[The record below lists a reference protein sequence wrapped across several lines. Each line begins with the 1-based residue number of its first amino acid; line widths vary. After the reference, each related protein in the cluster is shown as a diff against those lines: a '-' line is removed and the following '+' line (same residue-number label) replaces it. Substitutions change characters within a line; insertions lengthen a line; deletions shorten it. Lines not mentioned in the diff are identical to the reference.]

1 MKPCHYIL
9 FLLLAIHTGF
19 VCSCGSSPS
28 QARHSEKEHNEIEQ
42 QLSKIMTPDSLDE
55 IIKAYHDDKDV
66 TGEIIA
72 LRIKGKLLR
81 KQNDFKHAIIC
92 HTKSEK
98 LAEECGD
105 TLEWVQALNNLGT
118 DYRRIGS
125 LNEAAECHMSA
136 LLLTMKTKW
145 QESQTAQKNRVVS
158 LNGLGN
164 LYMSLG
170 SYELADS
177 VLREALK
184 GETALGSDLGQA
196 INYANLGTIK
206 EEQGDIDSAWCYYR
220 MSLEKNMECKS
231 QLGVALCYN
240 HFGRL
245 YELSDMPDHALDE
258 YEKAYN
264 TLKDGVDEWHT
275 LEAILNIAHA
285 YIKKKDYTT
294 AIQKLDIAME
304 MANKIGSMEHQS
316 KTHKL
321 YYYLYDQKGD
331 TRKALDHHL
340 RAEELEDSLF
350 DTKTIMLIQD
360 TRLALE
366 RELNESER
374 EKAMDDLTK
383 ERYKSHLMLMGALII
398 ILLALVFIGFLC
410 YSLHIRG
417 IRQRISKKTQKEQ
430 EAFFTNITHEF
441 RTPLTVI
448 LGLGQQLEDEEI
460 ANMSQVRSAARMIV
474 RQGNSLLGLINQL
487 LDIAKMRSAVGEAKW
502 RHGNVIAFVAMAIE
516 NYLPYADQKN
526 IDLTYTH
533 SLTSIEMDFVPDYL
547 EKMLS
552 NLVSNSLKFTPEFGK
567 INVTVEETSNNQL
580 KLQVFDT
587 GKGIP
592 AESLPHVFDAFYQ
605 AKNTPSDIGTGIG
618 LSIVKLMTEAVGGTV
633 EVESIEGKGTTFTI
647 LIPIVR
653 HEGILP
659 WTEVELP
666 KTQTPYDPAQ
676 KTEPMTENDEQ
687 QQSAQALIIE
697 DNHDIALYIGKHL
710 EKEFNITYARTA
722 AEGLK
727 KAKEIVPDLIITD
740 VMMPGDINGLE
751 LCQKVRSDEL
761 LCHIPI
767 IIITAMTTED
777 DRIKGL
783 QAGADAYLV
792 KPFNS
797 EELLVRVHKLL
808 ERQRRMREHFSL
820 MQPDAS
826 LGNRQM
832 KQEDLRFLGRVADTV
847 YRMMTQGKTDVET
860 LASELALS
868 RSALNRKLLSITGQN
883 TQNYMMRLRLAHAKR
898 LLKSDQLLAV
908 GDVATKCGFDD
919 LAYFSRIF
927 KQNFGM
933 TPSQY
938 RKLN

>member
-1 MKPCHYIL
+1 MS
-9 FLLLAIHTGF
+9 FT
-19 VCSCGSSPS
+19 CSCSQSPPPR
-28 QARHSEKEHNEIEQ
+28 QYSEEEHNEIEQ
-42 QLSKIMTPDSLDE
+42 LLNKITSPDSLDD
-55 IIKAYHDDKDV
+55 IIRAFHDDHDK
-66 TGEIIA
+66 TGEIIGY
-72 LRIKGKLLR
+72 RVKGRLLR
-81 KQNDFKHAIIC
+81 KQNDFNNAILCHA
-92 HTKSEK
+92 KGEK
-98 LAEECGD
+98 LAEEHGD
-105 TLEWVQALNNLGT
+105 TLEWIQALNNMGT

-125 LNEAAECHMSA
+125 LNEAAECHMAA
-136 LLLTMKTKW
+136 LMLTMKNNW
-145 QESQTAQKNRVVS
+145 QESVIGQKSKVTS

-164 LYMSLG
+164 IYMSLG

-177 VLREALK
+177 VLRLALE
-184 GETALGSDLGQA
+184 GEKKLGSDLGQA
-196 INYANLGTIK
+196 INLANLGAIK

-231 QLGVALCYN
+231 KLGVALCYN

-245 YELSDMPDHALDE
+245 YELSNMPDHALDE

-264 TLKDGVDEWHT
+264 TLKDDADVWHT
-275 LEAILNIAHA
+275 LETILNIAHA
-285 YIKKKDYTT
+285 HINRKDYSK
-294 AIQKLDIAME
+294 ALQKLDAAME
-304 MANKIGSMEHQS
+304 MANEIGSIEHKS
-316 KTHKL
+316 KAHEL
-321 YYYLYDQKGD
+321 YYYLYNQKGD
-331 TRKALDHHL
+331 CRRALDHHL

-360 TRLALE
+360 TRLAIE

-374 EKAMDDLTK
+374 EKAKNDLIR
-383 ERYKSHLMLMGALII
+383 ERYRNNLILMSALII

-410 YSLHIRG
+410 YRLHIRDL
-417 IRQRISKKTQKEQ
+417 RQRISRKAQKDQ

-460 ANMSQVRSAARMIV
+460 TNMSQVRSTARMIV
-474 RQGNSLLGLINQL
+474 RQGKSLLGLINQL
-487 LDIAKMRSAVGEAKW
+487 LDVAKMKSAVGEAKW
-502 RHGNVIAFVAMAIE
+502 RHGNVIAFVAMVIE
-516 NYLPYADQKN
+516 NFLPYAEQKN
-526 IDLTYTH
+526 IDLTYSH

-547 EKMLS
+547 EKILS
-552 NLVSNSLKFTPEFGK
+552 NLISNSLKFTSEFGK
-567 INVTVEETSNNQL
+567 INVTVEETNNNRL

-592 AESLPHVFDAFYQ
+592 SDSIPFIFDAFYQ
-605 AKNTPSDIGTGIG
+605 AKNASSEIGTGIG
-618 LSIVKLMTEAVGGTV
+618 LSIVKLTTKAMGGTV
-633 EVESIEGKGTTFTI
+633 EVESIEGQGSTFTI
-647 LIPIVR
+647 LIPIVK
-653 HEGILP
+653 HENIQP
-659 WTEVELP
+659 WTEVKLSESPIKYIHLKEAEL
-666 KTQTPYDPAQ
+666 T
-676 KTEPMTENDEQ
+676 TENNVQ
-687 QQSAQALIIE
+687 QQGTQVLIIE

-710 EKEFNITYARTA
+710 EKEFNITYARSA

-727 KAKEIVPDLIITD
+727 KAKETVPDLIITD
-740 VMMPGDINGLE
+740 VMMPGDIDGLE
-751 LCQKVRSDEL
+751 LCQQVRNDEL

-767 IIITAMTTED
+767 IIITAKTTEN
-777 DRIKGL
+777 DRIKGI

-808 ERQRRMREHFSL
+808 EQQRRMREHFSM

-908 GDVATKCGFDD
+908 GDVAMKCGFDD

>member
-1 MKPCHYIL
+1 MKPCHYISPI
-9 FLLLAIHTGF
+9 LLIILTSF
-19 VCSCGSSPS
+19 VCSCSQSPS
-28 QARHSEKEHNEIEQ
+28 PYQHSEEKHNEIEQ
-42 QLSKIMTPDSLDE
+42 QLNKITTPDSLDE
-55 IIKAYHDDKDV
+55 IIKAYHDDQDI
-66 TGEIIA
+66 TGEIIGY
-72 LRIKGKLLR
+72 RIKGRLLR
-81 KQNDFKHAIIC
+81 KQNDFHSAIFCHARGG
-92 HTKSEK
+92 K
-98 LAEECGD
+98 LAEESGD

-125 LNEAAECHMSA
+125 LNEAAESHMAA
-136 LLLTMKTKW
+136 LMLTMKTNW
-145 QESQTAQKNRVVS
+145 QESLIGQKNRVIS

-164 LYMSLG
+164 LYMSLD

-177 VLREALK
+177 VLRQALE
-184 GETALGSDLGQA
+184 GETKLGSDLGQA
-196 INYANLGTIK
+196 INLANLGAIK
-206 EEQGDIDSAWCYYR
+206 EELGDIDSAWCYYR

-231 QLGVALCYN
+231 KLGVALCYN

-245 YELSDMPDHALDE
+245 YELSNMPDHALEE

-264 TLKDGVDEWHT
+264 TLKDDADKWHT
-275 LEAILNIAHA
+275 LETILNMAHA
-285 YIKKKDYTT
+285 HINRKDYSH
-294 AIQKLDIAME
+294 ALQKLDIAMK
-304 MANKIGSMEHQS
+304 MANEIGSIEHKS
-316 KTHKL
+316 KTHEL
-321 YYYLYDQKGD
+321 YYYLFNQKGD
-331 TRKALDHHL
+331 IRKALDHHL
-340 RAEELEDSLF
+340 RAEELEDSLL

-360 TRLALE
+360 TRLAIE

-374 EKAMDDLTK
+374 KKAKDDLTK
-383 ERYKSHLMLMGALII
+383 ERYRSHLMLIGALII

-410 YSLHIRG
+410 YKLHIRT
-417 IRQRISKKTQKEQ
+417 IRQRISRKTQKDQ

-448 LGLGQQLEDEEI
+448 LGLGHQLEDEEI
-460 ANMSQVRSAARMIV
+460 SNMNQVRLAAKMIV

-487 LDIAKMRSAVGEAKW
+487 LDVAKMKSAVGGAKW
-502 RHGNVIAFVAMAIE
+502 RHGNVIAFVAMVIE
-516 NYLPYADQKN
+516 NLQPYAEQKN
-526 IDLTYTH
+526 IDLTYSH

-547 EKMLS
+547 EKILS
-552 NLVSNSLKFTPEFGK
+552 NLISNSLKFTPEFGK
-567 INVTVEETSNNQL
+567 INVTVEETNNNRL

-592 AESLPHVFDAFYQ
+592 ADSLPFIFDAFYQ
-605 AKNTPSDIGTGIG
+605 AKNATGEIGTGIG
-618 LSIVKLMTEAVGGTV
+618 LSIVKLTTKAMGGTV
-633 EVESIEGKGTTFTI
+633 EVESIEGEGSTFTI
-647 LIPIVR
+647 LIPIVK
-653 HEGILP
+653 HENILP
-659 WTEVELP
+659 WTEVKLFDAQINYLP
-666 KTQTPYDPAQ
+666 LKE
-676 KTEPMTENDEQ
+676 TEPTPESSEQ
-687 QQSAQALIIE
+687 QQGTQVLIIE

-710 EKEFNITYARTA
+710 EKEFNITYARSAT
-722 AEGLK
+722 EGLK
-727 KAKEIVPDLIITD
+727 KAKETVPDLIITD
-740 VMMPGDINGLE
+740 VMMPGDIDGLE
-751 LCQKVRSDEL
+751 LCQQVRSDEL

-767 IIITAMTTED
+767 IIITAKTTEN
-777 DRIKGL
+777 DRIKGI

-808 ERQRRMREHFSL
+808 EQQRKMREHFSL

-832 KQEDLRFLGRVADTV
+832 KQEDLQFLGRVADTV

-868 RSALNRKLLSITGQN
+868 RSALNRKLLSTTGQN

-898 LLKSDQLLAV
+898 LLKSDQLLAI
-908 GDVATKCGFDD
+908 GDVAMKCGFED